1 MMDRQRLIGECTKL
15 KETGVDLEN
24 IISYLRSEGC
34 WKIDTIAIL
43 REVLDISLGDA
54 KSLVHYSSAWRD
66 VREQDDAFHDQ
77 IIQDLVETPETRL

>member
-43 REVLDISLGDA
+43 REVLEISLGDA
-54 KSLVHYSSAWRD
+54 KSLVHCSSVWRD
-66 VREQDDAFHDQ
+66 LREQDDAFHDQ
-77 IIQDLVETPETRL
+77 VIQALVETPETGT